1 MKTVVF
7 AMHKKFMT
15 HCMNDEVAM
24 YVNINIDYYF
34 SVLKQTNVVN
44 VQREISYP
52 KLRLFNFIW
61 CL

>member
-44 VQREISYP
+44 VQGKHLSLIKFCMLIR
-52 KLRLFNFIW
+52 N
-61 CL
+61 